1 VLVDDLT
8 RKGMM
13 EPYRKFTSRAEY
25 RLLLRADNADARLTE
40 RGAEAGVVSDDRLAA
55 WQVKR
60 DAVARGQ
67 HALQSLTLPGAAW
80 HEAGAPMPLHNTPPR
95 TAAFTLA
102 MPGVKL
108 SEVEAWAAH
117 ARARSDVGDAASEES
132 ALVEPC
138 ARETVEVSIKYA
150 EALTRQ
156 QKAIERVQR
165 SAGRILPD
173 DLDYARIP
181 TLSNE
186 EVQKLTE
193 ARPRTLQEASEI
205 SGVTPHGI
213 GRLLLALREYDNE
226 RAASR
231 DAARSAAASGG
242 GARDA
247 GDTRQARSE

>member
-1 VLVDDLT
+1 MQLFPERRLVHVPAVRVGELHLSFDGALAIVLGRHEAYIGVLVDDLT

-138 ARETVEVSIKYA
+138 AR
-150 EALTRQ
+150 
-156 QKAIERVQR
+156 
-165 SAGRILPD
+165 
-173 DLDYARIP
+173 
-181 TLSNE
+181 
-186 EVQKLTE
+186 
-193 ARPRTLQEASEI
+193 
-205 SGVTPHGI
+205 
-213 GRLLLALREYDNE
+213 
-226 RAASR
+226 SR
-231 DAARSAAASGG
+231 R
-242 GARDA
+242 
-247 GDTRQARSE
+247 

>member
-1 VLVDDLT
+1 MQLFPERRLVHVPAVRVGELHLSFDGALAIVLGRHEAYIGVLVDDLT

-40 RGAEAGVVSDDRLAA
+40 RGAEAGVVSDDRLAS

-60 DAVARGQ
+60 DAVVRGQ

-138 ARETVEVSIKYA
+138 ARS
-150 EALTRQ
+150 R
-156 QKAIERVQR
+156 R
-165 SAGRILPD
+165 SSQHQVCRGA
-173 DLDYARIP
+173 
-181 TLSNE
+181 
-186 EVQKLTE
+186 
-193 ARPRTLQEASEI
+193 
-205 SGVTPHGI
+205 H
-213 GRLLLALREYDNE
+213 
-226 RAASR
+226 
-231 DAARSAAASGG
+231 AAAESHR
-242 GARDA
+242 AH
-247 GDTRQARSE
+247 TLEMN